1 MMDFKSIMLSAIS
14 QTKKFKYHKSHLY
27 VEYKDICVCVCVCVK
42 IDWWLPEMAG
52 GWGK

>member
-14 QTKKFKYHKSHLY
+14 QTKKFKYKSHLY